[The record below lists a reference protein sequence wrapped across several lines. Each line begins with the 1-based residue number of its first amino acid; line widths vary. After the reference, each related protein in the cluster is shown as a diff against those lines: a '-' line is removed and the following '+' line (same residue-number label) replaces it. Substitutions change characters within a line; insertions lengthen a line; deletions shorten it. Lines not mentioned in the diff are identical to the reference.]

1 MKQTFK
7 KRIISLGLVGCLVLG
22 LTASVFSTEVTAA
35 GIIVDGDLSEWAHI
49 AKQPS
54 HDVAVTYWSV
64 TQDEEYLYF
73 CGHDINGTD
82 WYHPLAQQ
90 TVIFSYD
97 NNGATGAEGYKQQVG
112 LQVEGERITVRDY
125 WYRDVAGAGAVYH
138 HIAGTSNDGNM
149 ERDYEWS
156 LPKSFLAD
164 TKGSLKFCGTEIRF
178 EDIQQANTI
187 VEPVEPDNPEGPEV
201 PGPKPAYE
209 GIVIDGKF
217 ADWDAIEKTPVN
229 DNKDYNTIDETAMV
243 WDGDTIYLYF
253 MAKGNEDGTGNWQ
266 SVTQAGPYSSGQF
279 VIKTDLGRE
288 LLIQLSEKDGG
299 SVTGVEGAK
308 VAVNNRDWFGAPH
321 MWEISIPTGALPEYK
336 ATISFGIYQGDMLI
350 SDVANLQE
358 PETDEDK
365 NQNQELKGIVIDG
378 LYGDWKDYPHKLI
391 QYATQGTQETQV
403 DGEAALFSDGEKV
416 YAHVNTQMQ
425 AHLQEAGG
433 EFTQAVE
440 IRINGKDDL
449 IFLPRVIAVDNQ
461 GKINYNPQISGLDR
475 GTYEFYLI
483 DMNGWSNAQTIDELK
498 ESETNNLY
506 GHMYVTVGASQD
518 DMEFEIYLDV
528 LAKKFGMDATDIKTI
543 EGKWGRIGQEWITTA
558 GTSTGTWA
566 GLLICF
572 AGVGAATFIQR
583 KRKKHA

>member
-1 MKQTFK
+1 MKKTLK
-7 KRIISLGLVGCLVLG
+7 KRIVSLGLAGCLVLG
-22 LTASVFSTEVTAA
+22 LMASVFVTEVEAA
-35 GIIVDGDLSEWAHI
+35 GIVVDGDLSEWTHI
-49 AKQPS
+49 AQQPS
-54 HDVAVTYWSV
+54 RDVAVTYWSV

-73 CGHDINGTD
+73 CGHDINGKD
-82 WYHPLAQQ
+82 WYRPLAQQ

-97 NNGATGAEGYKQQVG
+97 NNGATGENGYKQQIG
-112 LQVEGERITVRDY
+112 LNVNGNEIMVRDC
-125 WYRDVAGAGAVYH
+125 WYRDVAGAGAAYH

-149 ERDYEWS
+149 ERNYEWS

-164 TKGSLKFCGTEIRF
+164 TKGSLTFCGTEIRF

-253 MAKGNEDGTGNWQ
+253 MAKGNEDGAGNWQ

-321 MWEISIPTGALPEYK
+321 MWEVSIPASALPAYEN
-336 ATISFGIYQGDMLI
+336 TISFGIYQSEPLI
-350 SDVANLQE
+350 SDVANLQV
-358 PETDEDK
+358 PETEDK
-365 NQNQELKGIVIDG
+365 PDQGRNGIVIDG
-378 LYGDWKDYPHKLI
+378 LYGDWTNYPHTLI
-391 QYATQGTQETQV
+391 QYATQGTQDTKV
-403 DGEAALFSDGEKV
+403 DGEAALFSDGERI
-416 YAHVNTQMQ
+416 YAHVNTQMK

-433 EFTQAVE
+433 EFTKGVQ
-440 IRINGKDDL
+440 IRLNGKDDL
-449 IFLPRVIAVDNQ
+449 IFRPQVIAVDAQ
-461 GKINYNPQISGLDR
+461 GNIDYNPKQSGLDQ

-483 DMNGWSNAQTIDELK
+483 DSAGWKTAKNISELEKNG
-498 ESETNNLY
+498 NNLY
-506 GHMYVTVGASQD
+506 GHMYVTVGPSQD
-518 DMEFEIYLDV
+518 DMEFEIYVDA
-528 LAKKFGMDATDIKTI
+528 LAKKFGMDATDIKTT
-543 EGKWGRIGQEWITTA
+543 EGQWGRIGQQWVATA

-572 AGVGAATFIQR
+572 AGVGAATLIQR
-583 KRKKHA
+583 RRKKHA

>member
-1 MKQTFK
+1 MKKTLK
-7 KRIISLGLVGCLVLG
+7 KRIVSLGLAGCLVLG
-22 LTASVFSTEVTAA
+22 LMASVFVTEVEAA
-35 GIIVDGDLSEWAHI
+35 GIVVDGDLSEWTHI
-49 AKQPS
+49 AQQPS
-54 HDVAVTYWSV
+54 RDVAVTYWSV

-82 WYHPLAQQ
+82 WYRPLAQQ

-97 NNGATGAEGYKQQVG
+97 NNGATGENGYKQQIG
-112 LQVEGERITVRDY
+112 LNVNGNEIMVRDY
-125 WYRDVAGAGAVYH
+125 WYRDVAGAGAAYH

-149 ERDYEWS
+149 ERNYEWS

-164 TKGSLKFCGTEIRF
+164 TKGSLTFCGTEIRF
-178 EDIQQANTI
+178 EDIPNANTI

-321 MWEISIPTGALPEYK
+321 MWEVSIPASALPAYEN
-336 ATISFGIYQGDMLI
+336 TISFGIYQSEPLI
-350 SDVANLQE
+350 SDVANLQV
-358 PETDEDK
+358 PETEDK
-365 NQNQELKGIVIDG
+365 PDQGRNGIVIDG
-378 LYGDWKDYPHKLI
+378 LYGDWTNYPHTLI
-391 QYATQGTQETQV
+391 QYATQGTQDTKV
-403 DGEAALFSDGEKV
+403 DGEAALFSDGERI
-416 YAHVNTQMQ
+416 YAHVNTQMK

-433 EFTQAVE
+433 EFTKGVQ
-440 IRINGKDDL
+440 IRLNGKDDL
-449 IFLPRVIAVDNQ
+449 IFRPQVIAVDAQ
-461 GKINYNPQISGLDR
+461 GNIDYNPKQSGLDQ

-483 DMNGWSNAQTIDELK
+483 DSAGWKTAKNISELEKNG
-498 ESETNNLY
+498 NNLY
-506 GHMYVTVGASQD
+506 GHMYVTVGPSQD
-518 DMEFEIYLDV
+518 DMEFEIYVDA
-528 LAKKFGMDATDIKTI
+528 LAKKFGMDATDIKTT
-543 EGKWGRIGQEWITTA
+543 EGQWGRIGQQWVATA

-572 AGVGAATFIQR
+572 AGVGAATLIQR
-583 KRKKHA
+583 RRKKHA

>member
-1 MKQTFK
+1 MKKTLK
-7 KRIISLGLVGCLVLG
+7 KRIVSLGLAGCLVLG
-22 LTASVFSTEVTAA
+22 LMASVFVTEVEAA
-35 GIIVDGDLSEWAHI
+35 GIVVDGDLSEWTHI
-49 AKQPS
+49 AQQPS
-54 HDVAVTYWSV
+54 RDVAVTYWSV
-64 TQDEEYLYF
+64 TQDDEYLYF

-82 WYHPLAQQ
+82 WYRPLAQQ

-97 NNGATGAEGYKQQVG
+97 NNGATGENGYKQQIG
-112 LQVEGERITVRDY
+112 LNVNGNEIMVRDY
-125 WYRDVAGAGAVYH
+125 WYRDVAGAGAAYH

-149 ERDYEWS
+149 ERNYEWS

-164 TKGSLKFCGTEIRF
+164 TKGSLTFCGTEIRF

-187 VEPVEPDNPEGPEV
+187 VEPVETDNPEGPEV

-321 MWEISIPTGALPEYK
+321 MWEVSIPASALPAYEN
-336 ATISFGIYQGDMLI
+336 TISFGIYQSEPLI
-350 SDVANLQE
+350 SDVANLQV
-358 PETDEDK
+358 PETEDK
-365 NQNQELKGIVIDG
+365 PDQGRNGIVIDG
-378 LYGDWKDYPHKLI
+378 LYGDWTNYPHTLI
-391 QYATQGTQETQV
+391 QYATQGTQDTKV
-403 DGEAALFSDGEKV
+403 DGEAALFSDGERI
-416 YAHVNTQMQ
+416 YAHVNTQMK

-433 EFTQAVE
+433 EFTEGVQ
-440 IRINGKDDL
+440 IRLNGKDDL
-449 IFLPRVIAVDNQ
+449 IFRPQVIAVDAQ
-461 GKINYNPQISGLDR
+461 GNIDYNPKQSGLDQ

-483 DMNGWSNAQTIDELK
+483 DSAGWKTAKNISELEKNG
-498 ESETNNLY
+498 NNLY
-506 GHMYVTVGASQD
+506 GHMYVTVDPSQD
-518 DMEFEIYLDV
+518 DMEFEIYVDA
-528 LAKKFGMDATDIKTI
+528 LAKKFGMDATDIKTT
-543 EGKWGRIGQEWITTA
+543 EGQWGRIGQQWVATA

-572 AGVGAATFIQR
+572 AGVGAATLIQR
-583 KRKKHA
+583 RRKKHA

>member
-1 MKQTFK
+1 MKKTLK
-7 KRIISLGLVGCLVLG
+7 KRIVSLGLSGCLVLG
-22 LTASVFSTEVTAA
+22 LMASVFVTEVEAA
-35 GIIVDGDLSEWAHI
+35 GIVVDGDLSEWTHI
-49 AKQPS
+49 AQQPS
-54 HDVAVTYWSV
+54 RDVAVTYWSV

-82 WYHPLAQQ
+82 WYRPLAQQ

-97 NNGATGAEGYKQQVG
+97 NNGATGENGYKQQIG
-112 LQVEGERITVRDY
+112 LNVNGNEIMVRDY
-125 WYRDVAGAGAVYH
+125 WYRDVAGAGAAYH

-149 ERDYEWS
+149 ERNYEWS

-164 TKGSLKFCGTEIRF
+164 TKGSLTFCGTEIRF
-178 EDIQQANTI
+178 EDIPNANTI

-321 MWEISIPTGALPEYK
+321 MWEVSIPASALPAYEN
-336 ATISFGIYQGDMLI
+336 TISFGIYQSEPLI
-350 SDVANLQE
+350 SDVANLQV
-358 PETDEDK
+358 PETEDK
-365 NQNQELKGIVIDG
+365 PDQGRNGIVIDG
-378 LYGDWKDYPHKLI
+378 LYGDWTNYPHTLI
-391 QYATQGTQETQV
+391 QYATQGTQDTKV
-403 DGEAALFSDGEKV
+403 DGEAALFSDGERI
-416 YAHVNTQMQ
+416 YAHVNTQMK

-433 EFTQAVE
+433 EFTKGVQ
-440 IRINGKDDL
+440 IRLNGKDDL
-449 IFLPRVIAVDNQ
+449 IFRPQVIAVDAQ
-461 GKINYNPQISGLDR
+461 GNIDYNPKQSGLDQ

-483 DMNGWSNAQTIDELK
+483 DSAGWKTAKNISELEKNG
-498 ESETNNLY
+498 NNLY
-506 GHMYVTVGASQD
+506 GHMYVTVGPSQD
-518 DMEFEIYLDV
+518 DMEFEIYVDA
-528 LAKKFGMDATDIKTI
+528 LAKKFGMDATDIKTT
-543 EGKWGRIGQEWITTA
+543 EGQWGRIGQQWVATA

-572 AGVGAATFIQR
+572 AGVGAATLIQR
-583 KRKKHA
+583 RRKKHA

>member
-1 MKQTFK
+1 MKKTLK
-7 KRIISLGLVGCLVLG
+7 KRIVSLGLAGCLVLG
-22 LTASVFSTEVTAA
+22 LMASVFVTEVEAA
-35 GIIVDGDLSEWAHI
+35 GIVVDGDLSEWTHI
-49 AKQPS
+49 AQQPS
-54 HDVAVTYWSV
+54 RDVAVTYWSV

-82 WYHPLAQQ
+82 WYRPLAQQ

-97 NNGATGAEGYKQQVG
+97 NNGATGENGYKQQIG
-112 LQVEGERITVRDY
+112 LNVNGNEIMVRDY
-125 WYRDVAGAGAVYH
+125 WYRDVAGAGAAYH

-149 ERDYEWS
+149 ERNYEWS

-164 TKGSLKFCGTEIRF
+164 TKGSLTFCGTEIRF
-178 EDIQQANTI
+178 EDIPNANTI

-308 VAVNNRDWFGAPH
+308 VAVNNRDWSGAPH
-321 MWEISIPTGALPEYK
+321 MWEVSIPASALPAYEN
-336 ATISFGIYQGDMLI
+336 TISFGIYQSEPLI
-350 SDVANLQE
+350 SDVANLQV
-358 PETDEDK
+358 PETEDK
-365 NQNQELKGIVIDG
+365 PDQGRNGIVIDG
-378 LYGDWKDYPHKLI
+378 LYGDWTNYPHTLI
-391 QYATQGTQETQV
+391 QYATQGTQDTKV
-403 DGEAALFSDGEKV
+403 DGEAALFSDGERI
-416 YAHVNTQMQ
+416 YAHVNTQMK

-433 EFTQAVE
+433 EFTKGVQ
-440 IRINGKDDL
+440 IRLNGKDDL
-449 IFLPRVIAVDNQ
+449 IFRPQVIAVDAQ
-461 GKINYNPQISGLDR
+461 GNIDYNPKQSGLDQ

-483 DMNGWSNAQTIDELK
+483 DSAGWKTAKNISELEKNG
-498 ESETNNLY
+498 NNLY
-506 GHMYVTVGASQD
+506 GHMYVTVGPSQD
-518 DMEFEIYLDV
+518 DMEFEIYVDA
-528 LAKKFGMDATDIKTI
+528 LAKKFGMDATDIKTT
-543 EGKWGRIGQEWITTA
+543 EGQWGRIGQQWVATA

-572 AGVGAATFIQR
+572 AGVGAATLIQR
-583 KRKKHA
+583 RRKKHA

>member
-1 MKQTFK
+1 MKKTLK
-7 KRIISLGLVGCLVLG
+7 KRIVSLGLAGCLVLG
-22 LTASVFSTEVTAA
+22 LMASVFVTEVEAA
-35 GIIVDGDLSEWAHI
+35 GIVVDGDLSEWTHI
-49 AKQPS
+49 AQQPS
-54 HDVAVTYWSV
+54 RDVAVTYWSV

-82 WYHPLAQQ
+82 WYRPLAQQ

-97 NNGATGAEGYKQQVG
+97 NNGATGENGYKQQIG
-112 LQVEGERITVRDY
+112 LNVNGNEIMVRDY
-125 WYRDVAGAGAVYH
+125 WYRDVAGAGAAYH

-149 ERDYEWS
+149 ERNYEWS

-164 TKGSLKFCGTEIRF
+164 TKGSLTFCGTEIRF

-321 MWEISIPTGALPEYK
+321 MWEVSIPASALPAYEN
-336 ATISFGIYQGDMLI
+336 TISFGIYQSEPLI
-350 SDVANLQE
+350 SDVANLQV
-358 PETDEDK
+358 PETEDK
-365 NQNQELKGIVIDG
+365 PDQGRNGIVIDG
-378 LYGDWKDYPHKLI
+378 LYGDWTNYPHTLI
-391 QYATQGTQETQV
+391 QYATQGTQDTKV
-403 DGEAALFSDGEKV
+403 DGEAALFSDGERI
-416 YAHVNTQMQ
+416 YAHVNTQMK

-433 EFTQAVE
+433 EFTKGVQ
-440 IRINGKDDL
+440 IRLNGKDDL
-449 IFLPRVIAVDNQ
+449 IFRPQVIAVDAQ
-461 GKINYNPQISGLDR
+461 GNIDYNPKQSGLDQ

-483 DMNGWSNAQTIDELK
+483 DSAGWKTAKNISELEKNG
-498 ESETNNLY
+498 NNLY
-506 GHMYVTVGASQD
+506 GHMYVTVGPSQD
-518 DMEFEIYLDV
+518 DMEFEIYVDA
-528 LAKKFGMDATDIKTI
+528 LAKKFGMDATDIKTT
-543 EGKWGRIGQEWITTA
+543 EGQWGRIGQQWVATA

-572 AGVGAATFIQR
+572 AGVGAATLIQR
-583 KRKKHA
+583 RRKKHA

>member
-1 MKQTFK
+1 MKKTLK
-7 KRIISLGLVGCLVLG
+7 KRIVSLGLAGCLVLG
-22 LTASVFSTEVTAA
+22 LMASVFVTEVEAA
-35 GIIVDGDLSEWAHI
+35 GIVVDGDLSEWTHI
-49 AKQPS
+49 AQQPS
-54 HDVAVTYWSV
+54 RDVAVTYWSV

-82 WYHPLAQQ
+82 WYRPLAQQ

-97 NNGATGAEGYKQQVG
+97 NNGATGENGYKQQIG
-112 LQVEGERITVRDY
+112 LNVNGNEIMVRDY
-125 WYRDVAGAGAVYH
+125 WYRDVAGAGAAYH

-149 ERDYEWS
+149 ERNYEWS

-164 TKGSLKFCGTEIRF
+164 TKGSLTFCGTEIRF

-308 VAVNNRDWFGAPH
+308 VAVNNRDWSGAPH
-321 MWEISIPTGALPEYK
+321 MWEVSIPASALPAYEN
-336 ATISFGIYQGDMLI
+336 TISFGIYQSEPLI
-350 SDVANLQE
+350 SDVANLQV
-358 PETDEDK
+358 PETEDK
-365 NQNQELKGIVIDG
+365 PDQGRNGIVIDG
-378 LYGDWKDYPHKLI
+378 LYGDWTNYPHTLI
-391 QYATQGTQETQV
+391 QYATQGTQDTKV

-433 EFTQAVE
+433 EFTKGVQ
-440 IRINGKDDL
+440 IRLNGKDDL
-449 IFLPRVIAVDNQ
+449 IFRPQVIAVDAQ
-461 GKINYNPQISGLDR
+461 GNIDYNPKQSGLDQ

-483 DMNGWSNAQTIDELK
+483 DSAGWKTAKNISELEKNG
-498 ESETNNLY
+498 NNLY
-506 GHMYVTVGASQD
+506 GHMYVTVGPSQD
-518 DMEFEIYLDV
+518 DMEFEIYVDA
-528 LAKKFGMDATDIKTI
+528 LAKKFGMDATDIKTT
-543 EGKWGRIGQEWITTA
+543 EGQWGRIGQQWVATA

-572 AGVGAATFIQR
+572 AGVGAATLIQR
-583 KRKKHA
+583 RRKKHA